1 MYSKKGK
8 KMTMVSPN
16 LSIPQE
22 NLTPAQIRSIF
33 SPGKI
38 SKQQKGAVY

>member
-16 LSIPQE
+16 LSIPE
-22 NLTPAQIRSIF
+22 KNLTPAQIRSVF